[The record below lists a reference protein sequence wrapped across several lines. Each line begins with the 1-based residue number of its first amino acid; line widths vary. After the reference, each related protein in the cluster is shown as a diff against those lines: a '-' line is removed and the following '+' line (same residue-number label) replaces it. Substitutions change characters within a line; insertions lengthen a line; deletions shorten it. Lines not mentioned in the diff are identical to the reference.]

1 MFRDGVQNMNSAW
14 WDLRLRFQGI
24 IPPLP
29 RTERH
34 LDAAGKRHI
43 PADIPYIKY
52 YVALLLEFQ
61 IHDAL
66 CHAAGHIGQI
76 HTCNIYRSREA
87 GRVLE

>member
-1 MFRDGVQNMNSAW
+1 MNSAW

-34 LDAAGKRHI
+34 LDAAGKKHI

-61 IHDAL
+61 IHEAL
-66 CHAAGHIGQI
+66 CQAAGHTGQL